1 MSHLTTTQE
10 LLKTLHLSE
19 SAHYLP
25 TLIKEAEVNDMTY
38 LSFLNRI
45 LEYEQKRRE
54 ENYRK
59 KD

>member
-25 TLIKEAEVNDMTY
+25 PLIKEAEVNDMTY
-38 LSFLNRI
+38 LSF
-45 LEYEQKRRE
+45 
-54 ENYRK
+54 
-59 KD
+59 